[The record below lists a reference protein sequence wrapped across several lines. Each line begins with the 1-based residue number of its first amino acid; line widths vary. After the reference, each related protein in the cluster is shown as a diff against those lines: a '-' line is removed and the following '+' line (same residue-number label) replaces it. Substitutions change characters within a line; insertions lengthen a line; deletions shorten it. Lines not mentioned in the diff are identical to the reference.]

1 MASVSSG
8 RPRVKPARKLGW
20 VFRHPEH
27 GYGVLRVAE
36 TVGRKVVVD
45 DYFVLPIPADF
56 GVAFEVT
63 KLVPGKGADTRYAV
77 NLGGEGEP
85 ATCEC
90 KGFLEW
96 GHCRHVSG
104 LQALRAAGRLGAAP
118 APAAAPAAAC
128 A

>member
-1 MASVSSG
+1 MATLTSP

-20 VFRHPEH
+20 VFRNPGH
-27 GYGVLRVAE
+27 GYGVLRVQEA
-36 TVGRKVVVD
+36 VGRKVVVD
-45 DYFVLPIPADF
+45 DYFILPLPSDF

-90 KGFLEW
+90 KGFLAH
-96 GHCRHVSG
+96 GHCRHLEG
-104 LQALRAAGRLGAAP
+104 LAALRAAGRLGAAP
-118 APAAAPAAAC
+118 AAAPAAAC

>member
-1 MASVSSG
+1 MASVSSP

-20 VFRHPEH
+20 VWRNPDH

-36 TVGRKVVVD
+36 TVGNKTTTD
-45 DYFVLPIPADF
+45 DYFVLPLPSDF
-56 GVAFEVT
+56 GAAFEVT
-63 KLVPGKGADTRYAV
+63 KLVPGKGAGARYAV

-90 KGFLEW
+90 KGFLAH
-96 GHCRHVSG
+96 GHCRHLEG
-104 LQALRAAGRLGAAP
+104 LAALRAAGRLGAAP
-118 APAAAPAAAC
+118 VPAAAC

>member
-1 MASVSSG
+1 METVTRT

-20 VFRHPEH
+20 VWRHPGH
-27 GYGVLRVAE
+27 GYGVLRVAQA
-36 TVGRKVVVD
+36 VGDKTTTD

-85 ATCEC
+85 ASCEC
-90 KGFLEW
+90 KGFLKW
-96 GHCRHVSG
+96 GHCRHLEG
-104 LQALRAAGRLGAAP
+104 LQALRAAGRLGP
-118 APAAAPAAAC
+118 APVPAAQC